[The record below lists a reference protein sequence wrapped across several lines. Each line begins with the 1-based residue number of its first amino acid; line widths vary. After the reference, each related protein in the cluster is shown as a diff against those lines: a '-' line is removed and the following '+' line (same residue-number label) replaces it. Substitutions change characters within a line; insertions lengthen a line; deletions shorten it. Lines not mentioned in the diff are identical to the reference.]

1 MKSRPQLRPCKF
13 LVCVLNLFIFFFF
26 CQFEDFS
33 HFRYAVEFQSRTP
46 DGGANNQPFATF
58 EARSFTANSSSLSV
72 EETAVSILLKLK
84 FFPFRKTSSDN
95 SVVEARLGGESKD
108 NGVWGAGIDFGL
120 PDGSGF
126 GYGEDANFKTFSF
139 SSISYIFQ

>member
-1 MKSRPQLRPCKF
+1 MSWIYF
-13 LVCVLNLFIFFFF
+13 LFFL
-26 CQFEDFS
+26 QFEDLS

-84 FFPFRKTSSDN
+84 FFPFRKTGSDN

-139 SSISYIFQ
+139 SSISYIFQWNYIFDNLNLINYLN

>member
-1 MKSRPQLRPCKF
+1 MCPE
-13 LVCVLNLFIFFFF
+13 FIYLFF
-26 CQFEDFS
+26 CQFEDLS

>member
-1 MKSRPQLRPCKF
+1 MK
-13 LVCVLNLFIFFFF
+13 V
-26 CQFEDFS
+26 
-33 HFRYAVEFQSRTP
+33 
-46 DGGANNQPFATF
+46 
-58 EARSFTANSSSLSV
+58 
-72 EETAVSILLKLK
+72 K

-95 SVVEARLGGESKD
+95 SVVEARLGAKD

-126 GYGEDANFKTFSF
+126 GYGEDSNFKTFSF

>member
-1 MKSRPQLRPCKF
+1 MF
-13 LVCVLNLFIFFFF
+13 V
-26 CQFEDFS
+26 QFEDFC
-33 HFRYAVEFQSRTP
+33 HFRYAVEFQSRTA

-84 FFPFRKTSSDN
+84 FFPFRKTTSSDN